1 VEAIEIKDKAGKVV
15 RKFHMPSH
23 AHLMVQDGENVEAGD
38 VLAKIPGET
47 TSRPPVGRAIVHS
60 ADRSRRSVGYD
71 SRTRMAPG
79 DIIGRY
85 RIDRLL
91 GSGGMGVVYLADD
104 LTLGRKVALKF
115 LPEAFARDEAAVARF
130 RREARA
136 ASALNHPVIC
146 TIHEIAEHEGQPFIA
161 MERLDGRSLKDVLV
175 TERPSLNE
183 VLALA
188 IEIADALDAAH
199 GAGVVHRDIKPGNIF
214 VTARGHAK
222 LLDFG
227 LATFE
232 PAAPAVASIAST
244 MPGEPQL
251 TSPGTTLGTV
261 AYMSP
266 EQVRGERLD
275 GRSDLFSFG
284 VVLYEMTTGVLPF
297 RGSTQAV
304 VSHEI
309 LSGAPPSPIRL
320 NPDVSPELDRL
331 IAKALEKDRDV
342 RYQSAADMRADL
354 KRLKRDHESSR
365 TAGAPAAAVAT
376 QPAEAD
382 SVASSS
388 AAAEHSSSA
397 DAQLAAA
404 LVKRHR
410 GALAV
415 AAAVLMLGIAGAMY
429 FATRRPAPASGN
441 VGGFASVSGD
451 FEIAQ
456 LTTTGNAL
464 SPAIAPD
471 GRYVAYIQPE
481 GSAPD
486 ALWIR
491 QIATASDVRIVPA
504 EAGVKLLA
512 ATFTPDGSFVD
523 FVRRRRAADG
533 TTTQELW
540 RVPFLGGTPRKL
552 VENVSSPV
560 GWSPD
565 GRQMAFVRTD
575 NAETS
580 SSLVL
585 ADADGGGERVLA
597 TRRAPAFFVSF
608 TMGDREPGPAWS
620 PDGRLIAAI
629 GQDGTGRHVV
639 VVDAESGIETAVL
652 DSGGFLRGLAWLDPS
667 SLVLSQPTRDRP
679 AQLWRLS
686 YPDGALAR
694 LTNDLSSYVGVDL
707 ARTADALA
715 TLRSETRASLW
726 VSDGTGA
733 NASEIVPPAP
743 AAGTLTLRVEWAGEH
758 LVYTNGRGTIARVL
772 PGSGMPVEIARD
784 ASSPV
789 GTSDGSAVLFVR
801 NGDLWKADAD
811 GRQARQIV
819 SGPVLAPVLSPDDRQ
834 VVFLST
840 RSGVQSPWIAPLE
853 GGVPTEIVSVFAAP
867 VVVSPDGSRVLFES
881 VDTQNQVTIISCD
894 LPGCANRRSLPPPA
908 NSRVGWIRWTPDGRA
923 GAYVD
928 RSGSNIWAQPLDGGA
943 PRQITHF
950 ADREIASFAW
960 SRDGSRLAVIRTTTT
975 NDIVLFRGL
984 GKSHR

>member
-15 RKFHMPSH
+15 GKFHMPSH

-38 VLAKIPGET
+38 VLAKIPRET

-232 PAAPAVASIAST
+232 PAAPAAASILPT

-309 LSGAPPSPIRL
+309 LSGTPASPLRL
-320 NPDVSPELDRL
+320 NPDVPPELDRL

-342 RYQSAADMRADL
+342 RYQSAADLRADL

-376 QPAEAD
+376 QPPTAATVAAASAAVEH
-382 SVASSS
+382 ASSS
-388 AAAEHSSSA
+388 
-397 DAQLAAA
+397 DAQVAAA
-404 LVKRHR
+404 LIKRHR
-410 GALAV
+410 GVLAV
-415 AAAVLMLGIAGAMY
+415 AAAVLLLGVASAIY
-429 FATRRPAPASGN
+429 FATSSPAPASGN
-441 VGGFASVSGD
+441 AGGAAAVSGD

-456 LTTTGNAL
+456 VTTTGNAL

-471 GRYVAYIQPE
+471 GRYVAYVQPD
-481 GSAPD
+481 GSALD
-486 ALWIR
+486 TLLLR
-491 QIATASDVRIVPA
+491 QIATTRDIPIVPA
-504 EAGVKLLA
+504 EAGVELLA
-512 ATFTPDGSFVD
+512 PTFTPDGSFVD
-523 FVRRRRAADG
+523 FVRRRQAADG
-533 TTTQELW
+533 TTTEELW
-540 RVPFLGGTPRKL
+540 RVPFIGGAPRKP
-552 VENVSSPV
+552 VENVWSPV

-565 GRQMAFVRTD
+565 GRQMAFVRI
-575 NAETS
+575 NAAEGS
-580 SSLVL
+580 SSLIL
-585 ADADGGGERVLA
+585 ADADGSGERVLA
-597 TRRAPAFFVSF
+597 TRRAPAYFVSF
-608 TMGDREPGPAWS
+608 AMSDREPRPAWS

-629 GQDGTGRHVV
+629 GQGGVGRHVV
-639 VVDAESGIETAVL
+639 VVDAESG
-652 DSGGFLRGLAWLDPS
+652 DGGPELERVERARLARR
-667 SLVLSQPTRDRP
+667 VVARAERTPTRDRP
-679 AQLWRLS
+679 AAQLWRMS

-694 LTNDLSSYVGVDL
+694 LTNDLSSYVGVDF
-707 ARTADALA
+707 AGGADALA

-733 NASEIVPPAP
+733 HASEIVPPAP
-743 AAGTLTLRVEWAGEH
+743 AAGNLRVEWAGEH
-758 LVYTNGRGTIARVL
+758 LVYDSGRGTIARVL
-772 PGSGMPVEIARD
+772 PGAGMPVEIAPD
-784 ASSPV
+784 ASAPV
-789 GTSDGSAVLFVR
+789 ATSDGRAILFVR
-801 NGDLWKADAD
+801 NFDLWKADAD

-819 SGPVLAPVLSPDDRQ
+819 SGPVFAPVLSRDDRQ
-834 VVFLST
+834 VVFVSN
-840 RSGVQSPWIAPLE
+840 RSGEQSPWIVPIE
-853 GGVPTEIVSVFAAP
+853 GGEPTEIASVFAAP
-867 VVVSPDGSRVLFES
+867 VDVSPDGGRLLFLS
-881 VDTQNQVTIISCD
+881 VDAQNQGAITVCD
-894 LPGCANRRSLPPPA
+894 LPGCANRRTLPLPA
-908 NSRVGWIRWTPDGRA
+908 NANFREDRIRWTPDGRA
-923 GAYVD
+923 AYRD
-928 RSGSNIWAQPLDGGA
+928 TSGSNIWEQPLDGGA
-943 PRQITHF
+943 PRQITQF
-950 ADREIASFAW
+950 ADREIARFAW
-960 SRDGSRLAVIRTTTT
+960 SRDGKRLAIIRTTTT

-984 GKSHR
+984 GKSRR